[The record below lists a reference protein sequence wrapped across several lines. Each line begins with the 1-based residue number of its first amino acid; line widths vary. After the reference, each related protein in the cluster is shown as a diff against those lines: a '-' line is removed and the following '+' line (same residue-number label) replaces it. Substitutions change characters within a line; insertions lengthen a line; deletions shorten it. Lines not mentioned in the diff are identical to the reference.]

1 MTSPTA
7 HANADRIEARKRLG
21 ELIMRDIKEASN
33 AEGLWMS
40 DVLTVLASAS
50 ACVIGM
56 QTKGE
61 REKRMEL
68 LDKFSEVIEKMLEEL
83 AG

>member
-7 HANADRIEARKRLG
+7 HANADRLEARKRLS

-50 ACVIGM
+50 AFVIGM
-56 QTKGE
+56 QTRDSG
-61 REKRMEL
+61 EKRMDL
-68 LDKFSEVIEKMLEEL
+68 LDKFAEVVEKMLGEL
-83 AG
+83 PG